1 MPKFRNREEYERWK
15 NDKMQNAEHAP
26 VSPMEMTSD
35 VPEEEKSKKGLFII
49 LAVLIGITLASVFAY
64 KQFSEGKVTW
74 TETSYTNRKHNF
86 RIDIPEGWSTYEF
99 PADVKA
105 AISAGTAPGTKTLFT
120 LSPNNSRNAVYGLMD
135 MHKVLKPDNPNVQGR
150 INAEINKARNLFKNQ
165 GFKIRKFDKTIS
177 GLTAIFVRAQ
187 RYKTVFITG
196 ILLQAPDNT
205 IMFQFFNSDGSY
217 EREFWKSAESL
228 KFL

>member
-1 MPKFRNREEYERWK
+1 MPKFRNREDYEKWK
-15 NDKMQNAEHAP
+15 NEQMHNAQNAP
-26 VSPMEMTSD
+26 LRPMEMTSD
-35 VPEEEKSKKGLFII
+35 VPDEEKSKKGLFII
-49 LAVLIGITLASVFAY
+49 LAVLIGIALASVFAY
-64 KQFSEGKVTW
+64 NQFSKGKVTW

-99 PADVKA
+99 SSDVKA
-105 AISAGTAPGTKTLFT
+105 AIRASTAPGTKTLFT
-120 LSPNNSRNAVYGLMD
+120 LSPNNSRKTVYGLMD
-135 MHKVLKPDNPNVQGR
+135 MHKVIKPDNPNVHAR
-150 INAEINKARNLFKNQ
+150 INAEINKARDLFKDQ

-177 GLTAIFVRAQ
+177 GLTASFVRAQ
-187 RYKTVFITG
+187 RYNTVFITG

-205 IMFQFFNSDGSY
+205 IMFQFINSDGSY